1 MYINKLEKISNIF
14 AEIKKDVPKRLIY
27 NSKLDN
33 DICSNKYNLFVFEQ
47 VWPNTTI
54 GFPEFGK
61 EIETTAF
68 TIVIV
73 SQSTNKCLVYFNGRF
88 AYAIPYNEKVKQDID
103 NKNMAS
109 VVNSS
114 KYLEK

>member
-1 MYINKLEKISNIF
+1 MYNKLEKISNIF
-14 AEIKKDVPKRLIY
+14 SEIKEDVPKRLIHDTIFC
-27 NSKLDN
+27 NNICDN
-33 DICSNKYNLFVFEQ
+33 KFDLLVFEQ
-47 VWPNTTI
+47 IWPDTAI
-54 GFPEFGK
+54 GFPELKK

-73 SQSTNKCLVYFNGRF
+73 SQSTNKCLVYFDSRF
-88 AYAIPYNEKVKQDID
+88 AYAVPYNEKVKQDID

-114 KYLEK
+114 KYLEE